1 MRGCACVPK
10 PTTDSNTAEQTAA
23 MKKAH
28 KEALEM
34 QQRQEEQGGRGKR
47 ARKPKP
53 QAEEPASVYQ
63 EEGEPQGGE
72 EGEIG
77 VY

>member
-1 MRGCACVPK
+1 
-10 PTTDSNTAEQTAA
+10 

-34 QQRQEEQGGRGKR
+34 QQRLEEEEEQGGRGER

-53 QAEEPASVYQ
+53 QAEEVLPRAPRRRGAPRRGRRGNRRVLVLYRVY
-63 EEGEPQGGE
+63 
-72 EGEIG
+72 
-77 VY
+77 

>member
-53 QAEEPASVYQ
+53 QAEVPAKSSKKK
-63 EEGEPQGGE
+63 GSPKKKGK
-72 EGEIG
+72 
-77 VY
+77 